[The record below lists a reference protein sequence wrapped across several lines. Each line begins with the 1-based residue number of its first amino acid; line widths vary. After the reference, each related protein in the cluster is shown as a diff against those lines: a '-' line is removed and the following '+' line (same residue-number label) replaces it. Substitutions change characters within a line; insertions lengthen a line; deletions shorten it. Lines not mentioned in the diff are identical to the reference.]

1 MHRVADSILEIDS
14 VERECVEV
22 LGQVAAFCIAD
33 VVGRRPDI
41 FRLMAVPMIYSAW
54 ERAFRISTAVAI
66 RYLVESKPS
75 VAQLTP
81 DQKALL
87 LQKESFFK
95 SYSDKAIPTKGARGH
110 RKSEFETLSNLLTE
124 LENWSQ
130 SKASLGTDA
139 EEYVMTFSN
148 VDHRVLRLHEKILSA
163 GPTIDKETGL
173 QIDLSPL
180 GELLNR
186 RNDISH
192 GGSIQPPGEKNLDDL
207 FRFTERLLTGY
218 RDSMR
223 AVVRKNS
230 PAPLASR
237 RFRGAQ
243 PNRIRLTQVRNATK
257 VLRNQFSQ

>member
-1 MHRVADSILEIDS
+1 MHRLADAVLEIDC
-14 VERECVEV
+14 VERECVGV
-22 LGQVAAFCIAD
+22 LGQVAAFCVAD
-33 VVGRRPDI
+33 VGGRRPDI

-66 RYLVESKPS
+66 RYLVESKAS
-75 VAQLTP
+75 VSQLSA

-95 SYSDKAIPTKGARGH
+95 SYSDKLSPIKGARGP
-110 RKSEFETLSNLLTE
+110 RKSEFETLAGLLTQ

-130 SKASLGTDA
+130 SKAILGTDA

-148 VDHRVLRLHEKILSA
+148 VDHAVLRLHERILEA
-163 GPTIDKETGL
+163 GPTIDKESGM
-173 QIDLSPL
+173 QIDLSLL

-207 FRFTERLLTGY
+207 FRFTGRLVAGY
-218 RDSMR
+218 CDSMR

-230 PAPLASR
+230 PASLSNL
-237 RFRGAQ
+237 RFRSARLKGY
-243 PNRIRLTQVRNATK
+243 RLTQ
-257 VLRNQFSQ
+257 LRNTTKLKLKKLTR

>member
-1 MHRVADSILEIDS
+1 MHRVADAVLEIDS
-14 VERECVEV
+14 VERECVGV
-22 LGQVAAFCIAD
+22 LGQVAAFCTAD
-33 VVGRRPDI
+33 AVGRRPDI

-66 RYLVESKPS
+66 RFLVESKSS
-75 VAQLTP
+75 VVQLSP

-87 LQKESFFK
+87 LLKESFFK
-95 SYSDKAIPTKGARGH
+95 SYSDKAMSAKGARGP
-110 RKSEFETLSNLLTE
+110 RKSEFETLSDLITQ
-124 LENWSQ
+124 LENWWQ

-148 VDHRVLRLHEKILSA
+148 VDHIVLRLHEKILSA
-163 GPTIDKETGL
+163 GPTTDKETGL

-218 RDSMR
+218 CDSVR
-223 AVVRKNS
+223 TVVRKNS
-230 PAPLASR
+230 PASLANR

-243 PNRIRLTQVRNATK
+243 PNRMRLTRIKKATK
-257 VLRNQFSQ
+257 VLRNQFS